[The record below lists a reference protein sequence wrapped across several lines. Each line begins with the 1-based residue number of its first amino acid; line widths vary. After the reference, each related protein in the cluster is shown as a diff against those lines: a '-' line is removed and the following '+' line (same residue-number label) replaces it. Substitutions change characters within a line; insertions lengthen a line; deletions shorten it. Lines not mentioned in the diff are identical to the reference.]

1 MHTSRG
7 GKPFIVHCVRI
18 RIPLRFQRRRKLVF
32 ESSPWFIWIIIYW
45 IQFGDEE
52 FKYSAVCFA
61 LNVAQS
67 RGSDFK
73 LGSLEELENILPHL
87 ALILFVTERSWILK

>member
-1 MHTSRG
+1 
-7 GKPFIVHCVRI
+7 
-18 RIPLRFQRRRKLVF
+18 
-32 ESSPWFIWIIIYW
+32 
-45 IQFGDEE
+45 
-52 FKYSAVCFA
+52 